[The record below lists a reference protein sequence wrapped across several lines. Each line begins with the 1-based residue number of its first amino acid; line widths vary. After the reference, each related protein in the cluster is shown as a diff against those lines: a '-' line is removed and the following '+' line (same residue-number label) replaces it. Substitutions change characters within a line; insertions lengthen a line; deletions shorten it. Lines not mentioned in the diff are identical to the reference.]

1 MKNSDIALIILIAS
15 VAVMIA
21 FFVGR
26 SLPFL
31 QIDEQGT
38 TVRMIDEIPAG
49 LSTEPDT
56 AVFNSEAVNP
66 TVKTV
71 IGKDD

>member
-1 MKNSDIALIILIAS
+1 MKATDIAAIILIAS
-15 VAVMIA
+15 VAVAIA

-31 QIDEQGT
+31 QVDEQGT
-38 TVRMIDEIPAG
+38 TVPTVAEVPAG
-49 LSTEPDT
+49 LTTEPDT
-56 AVFNSEAVNP
+56 AVFNEKAINP
-66 TVKTV
+66 TVKSV